1 MKILVIYL
9 KNIMYK
15 IIISLFLS
23 LFLVSC
29 FWNQNSTK
37 NEIVVNNEN
46 KVQEEVKILE
56 IKNWL
61 KISESDLQEVKNICN
76 SYEKEYSWK
85 DNNFIKNDII
95 DKTIIHIKED
105 LNSEKLQDYLD
116 LKDWKIT
123 WVYSDFQDIDSLKKI
138 YETNKYDK
146 DNFYFYLGNYMLF
159 INDKNI
165 YEKYKNIYF
174 EIVKSEEENIN
185 ENYIIPL
192 FSTELAFS
200 SKCNKIINDN
210 FVSY

>member
-123 WVYSDFQDIDSLKKI
+123 WVYSDFQDIDSLQKI

-174 EIVKSEEENIN
+174 EIVKSEKDNIN